1 MIRPIFAAVAL
12 ATAIFILCTSSPAR
26 LAPAPAPAGAADSRK
41 IAPGFTLDDSKGA
54 SVKLSDYKGRVVLL
68 DFWATWCYGCG
79 LEIPWFIDYQNKYKD
94 SGLAVIGVSM
104 DDDGW
109 KVVKPFIEEKKMNY
123 AVVLGNADLAKLYKV
138 ETMPVTVLIDREGK
152 IAESYFGMVDRAAC
166 EARIQ
171 SLLKDDAKAA
181 VR

>member
-1 MIRPIFAAVAL
+1 MVRSISALVAL
-12 ATAIFILCTSSPAR
+12 ATALLILCMISPAR
-26 LAPAPAPAGAADSRK
+26 VPAAPAPASAADSRK
-41 IAPGFTLDDSKGA
+41 AAPNFTLDDAKGA
-54 SVKLSDYKGRVVLL
+54 TVKLSDYKGKVVLL

-79 LEIPWFIDYQNKYKD
+79 LEIPWFIEYQDKYKD

-138 ETMPVTVLIDREGK
+138 ENMPVTVLIDREGK

-171 SLLKDDAKAA
+171 RLLKDDAKPATK
-181 VR
+181 

>member
-1 MIRPIFAAVAL
+1 MIRTISAVVAL
-12 ATAIFILCTSSPAR
+12 AAALFVVCALSPAKVPA
-26 LAPAPAPAGAADSRK
+26 APTPAGVADARRAAPNFS
-41 IAPGFTLDDSKGA
+41 LDDAKGA
-54 SVKLSDYKGRVVLL
+54 TVKLSDYKGKVVLL

-123 AVVLGNADLAKLYKV
+123 AVVLGNADLAKLYNV
-138 ETMPVTVLIDREGK
+138 DNMPVTVLIDREGK
-152 IAESYFGMVDRAAC
+152 IAESYFGIVDRAAC
-166 EARIQ
+166 EAKIQ
-171 SLLKDDAKAA
+171 SLLKDEAKPAA
-181 VR
+181 K